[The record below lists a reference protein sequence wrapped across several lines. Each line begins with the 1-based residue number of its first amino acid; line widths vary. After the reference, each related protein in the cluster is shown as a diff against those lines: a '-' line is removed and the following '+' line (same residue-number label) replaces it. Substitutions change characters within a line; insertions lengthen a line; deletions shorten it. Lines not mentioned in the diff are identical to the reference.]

1 MCENEMSGVCPPPVM
16 AGTDAW
22 PLNVSGLQD
31 DMSTVGMSVV
41 LCGAGP
47 LGRAVSRLLGDL
59 PCTVFWLD
67 TRPAI
72 FPVEVAG
79 NIHPLVGGIEQMNA
93 LPADS
98 CWLVMTDDDQLDFDW
113 IEQILLRGDARF
125 IGLLGC
131 SGKLAGFNLRLIN
144 RVPLGS
150 IASVCCPLGIEGI
163 NSRQPAVMAIAIVA
177 HLMQQLKSD

>member
-1 MCENEMSGVCPPPVM
+1 MSDVCHFPGVT
-16 AGTDAW
+16 GTAAW
-22 PLNVSGLQD
+22 QQNTSGLQD
-31 DMSTVGMSVV
+31 EMPGAALPVV

-47 LGRAVSRLLGDL
+47 VGRAVSRLLGEL

-67 TRPAI
+67 HRPAI
-72 FPVEVAG
+72 FPAELAG
-79 NIHPLVGGIEQMNA
+79 NIHAVAGSVELMGD
-93 LPADS
+93 LPAGA

-131 SGKLAGFNLRLIN
+131 RGKLASFNLRLIS

-150 IASVCCPLGIEGI
+150 IASVHCPLGIEGI
-163 NSRQPAVMAIAIVA
+163 NSRQPAVMAVAIVA
-177 HLMQQLKSD
+177 QLLQQLKPV